1 VKLAQS
7 ISLLLACLSCVA
19 VPSFA
24 AGPAIEIHADKT
36 TAKISPNFY
45 GLMTEEIN
53 YSYDGGLYGELI
65 RNRAFKDAPT
75 PVRWDVATTNGGNAT
90 ISLDTAEPL
99 NAAMTTSLKLDA
111 SALSAGQVASIS
123 NEGYWGIPVRPSST
137 YRASVTLRASAAYA
151 GPLTVA
157 IVGNDGKVYAKATL
171 SDVPTAWKK
180 FDVDLTTDAA
190 LTPTADAKFV
200 ISTASPAVLNFA
212 FVSLFPPTYNNRP
225 NGNRVD
231 IMQKLVDMKPTFLR
245 FPGGNYLE
253 GNTFDERFDWKK
265 TLGPITDR
273 PGHKSPW
280 GYRSTDGMGLLEFL
294 VWTEEMHAES
304 VLAVFAGYAL
314 HKDYVPAGPKLQ
326 PYVDEALEEI
336 EYVTGD
342 ASTKWGARRVADG
355 HPAPFPLKYV
365 EIGNEDWFDKS
376 GSYDGRYAQ
385 FYDAIKAKYPDLELI
400 ATTKVKGHKIDV
412 LDEHYYMDAHTA
424 QRAAHKYDNRPRDG
438 SKVFV
443 GEWATREGAPT
454 TNLNAALA
462 DAAFLTGMERNA
474 DVVIMSCYAPLFV
487 NVNKGG
493 MQWPS
498 DLIGYDALTSYGSPS
513 YYVQKVFNT
522 HLGDAVV
529 QSSISGV
536 AQVAPAAPPPST
548 RPNARK
554 PDLSPIDQ
562 LYCSVTKDSATG
574 TLYLKVVNVSDE
586 PTPVHITLAGIS
598 PAPTAQA
605 ITISGNPK
613 DTNTLTDPE
622 KILPVT
628 STVEGIAEAF
638 DHPFPAHSVTVL
650 KITAK

>member
-1 VKLAQS
+1 MKLAQS

>member
-1 VKLAQS
+1 MKLAQS

-212 FVSLFPPTYNNRP
+212 FVSLFPTTYNNRP

>member
-1 VKLAQS
+1 MKLAQS

-280 GYRSTDGMGLLEFL
+280 GYQSTDGMGLLEFL

>member
-212 FVSLFPPTYNNRP
+212 FVSLFPTTYNNRP